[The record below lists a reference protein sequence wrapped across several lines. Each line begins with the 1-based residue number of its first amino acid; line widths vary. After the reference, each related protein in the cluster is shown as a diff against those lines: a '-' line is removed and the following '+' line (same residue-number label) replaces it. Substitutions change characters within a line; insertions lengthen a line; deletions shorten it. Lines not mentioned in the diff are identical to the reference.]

1 MPLTRENATK
11 TALLAEVL
19 KNGCCAY
26 PSRRAVS
33 QKTDDMFGSV
43 FDISII
49 KKVEEQSKD
58 DNNLFLIRN
67 DNFSQNWQTPLEVV
81 NYVKDNF
88 NKIDEISIYDVYKK

>member
-1 MPLTRENATK
+1 MMTIEKEKNNQKQQHIHFLEVNQFKTNIISIGFRVPLTRENATK

-49 KKVEEQSKD
+49 KKGEE
-58 DNNLFLIRN
+58 N
-67 DNFSQNWQTPLEVV
+67 D
-81 NYVKDNF
+81 
-88 NKIDEISIYDVYKK
+88 KKV